1 MLARA
6 EPGLRVG
13 RSARRERTA
22 RARRRT
28 ADKPALVSAGWL
40 YVLPAV
46 VLFGFFV
53 AYPVIN
59 TIYLSFYDLDGISG
73 YQTFIGV
80 DNYRE
85 MLGGLDPYFWLG
97 VRNTV
102 LWTVVTVPLQLLLG
116 LALAL
121 VLDNA
126 VRGRTIYRA
135 AFFMPAVL
143 SVAVISFAWSWI
155 YSPQDGGATRLI
167 QALGGTGQTWLADTS
182 TAIWAAIGVS
192 AWRYSGLIMLFYLA
206 AMQMVPKELYEAA
219 AIDGAGWW
227 RRVTNVTLP
236 QLLPTTVLLVLFG
249 VIGALREFEVIYLL
263 TRGGPAHATDL
274 MSLQIFDQAFNQSRP
289 GYGATISTALLLFT
303 AVLAIPLLG
312 LIGSAMRRRG

>member
-1 MLARA
+1 
-6 EPGLRVG
+6 
-13 RSARRERTA
+13 
-22 RARRRT
+22 
-28 ADKPALVSAGWL
+28 
-40 YVLPAV
+40 
-46 VLFGFFV
+46 
-53 AYPVIN
+53 
-59 TIYLSFYDLDGISG
+59 
-73 YQTFIGV
+73 
-80 DNYRE
+80 
-85 MLGGLDPYFWLG
+85 
-97 VRNTV
+97 V
-102 LWTVVTVPLQLLLG
+102 LWTVVTVPVQLILG
-116 LALAL
+116 LGLAL

-126 VRGRTIYRA
+126 VRGRTAYRA

-143 SVAVISFAWSWI
+143 SSAVISFAWSWI
-155 YSPQDGGATRLI
+155 YSPQDGGATRFI

-219 AIDGAGWW
+219 AIDGASWW

-236 QLLPTTVLLVLFG
+236 QLLPTTVLLILFG

-312 LIGSAMRRRG
+312 LIGTAQRRRG